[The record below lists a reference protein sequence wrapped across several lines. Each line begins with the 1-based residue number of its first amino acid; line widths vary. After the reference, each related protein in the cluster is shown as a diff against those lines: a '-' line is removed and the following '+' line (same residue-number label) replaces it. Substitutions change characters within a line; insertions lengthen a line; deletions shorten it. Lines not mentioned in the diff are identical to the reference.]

1 MDSHTGFHSL
11 REETAASLPVRG
23 DLPAW
28 LRGSL
33 IRNGPGA
40 FSFPDG
46 SDVDHWFDGLAMLS
60 RFTFDPGDAAGS
72 VTGGDGDAVH
82 YRNRFLRSD
91 AYEAATS
98 GEFEGGF
105 ATGETTLRSRLATFL
120 AEPYDNANIVAE
132 RVGDAYVAL
141 TESPRGVGFDPNTLE
156 TTGHVDRDGDAPSGQ
171 LSCAHFKRDPATGA
185 LVTVDTEFGRA
196 SRYHVTAWTPE
207 GDRRHVGSV
216 DTDRPAYM
224 HSFALTP
231 RYVVLTEFPLR
242 LDPRRFLKPGR
253 QPPFIE
259 QFEWE
264 PERGT
269 RIVVL
274 DRTTSD
280 VVAEPTAAPFF
291 GFHHVNA
298 FERKGGAE
306 IVFDLETIPDAT
318 AIDSL
323 YLENVRAGE
332 MGAMA
337 GRIDRFIVDLGTT
350 TGTGRYGGD
359 GDGEGGDA
367 DDADGANEPA
377 DSDATVSR
385 ETLYDDG
392 SALPTASPARWC
404 REHRYVY
411 AMGMDT
417 PVTEWARRVVKLD
430 AETGAVRTF
439 DDGGDYFGEPIFVPA
454 PDGEREDDGVVL
466 TVALAVD
473 AERSRLLVLDGETF
487 AERARATLPHALP
500 FDFHGRYFP
509 ELRAASGG

>member
-1 MDSHTGFHSL
+1 MDSHAGFHSL
-11 REETAASLPVRG
+11 REETAASIPVRG
-23 DLPAW
+23 DLPPW

-46 SDVDHWFDGLAMLS
+46 SDVDHWFDGLALLY
-60 RFTFDPGDAAGS
+60 RFTFDPGDGAGA
-72 VTGGDGDAVH
+72 VTGGDGDALH
-82 YRNRFLRSD
+82 YRNRFLRTD
-91 AYEAATS
+91 AYEAAAS

-120 AEPYDNANIVAE
+120 AAPYDNANIVAE
-132 RVGDAYVAL
+132 RVGGEYVAL
-141 TESPRGVGFDPNTLE
+141 TESPRGVGFDPNTLA
-156 TTGHVDRDGDAPSGQ
+156 TTGHVDRKGDAPTGQ

-185 LVTVDTEFGRA
+185 LVTVDTEFGRT
-196 SRYHVTAWTPE
+196 SRYHVTAWNRD

-216 DTDRPAYM
+216 ETDRPAYM

-274 DRTTSD
+274 DRTTGD
-280 VVAEPTAAPFF
+280 VVAEPTADPFF

-298 FERKGGAE
+298 FEREGGTE
-306 IVFDLETIPDAT
+306 VVFDLETVPDAT

-332 MGAMA
+332 MGTMA
-337 GRIDRFIVDLGTT
+337 GRIERFTVDLGTV
-350 TGTGRYGGD
+350 TGAGRYGRR
-359 GDGEGGDA
+359 A
-367 DDADGANEPA
+367 DVA
-377 DSDATVSR
+377 VSR
-385 ETLYDDG
+385 ETLSDAG
-392 SALPTASPARWC
+392 SALPTSSPARWC
-404 REHRYVY
+404 REHRYIY

-430 AETGAVRTF
+430 VETGTVRTF
-439 DDGGDYFGEPIFVPA
+439 DEGGDYFGEPIFVPA
-454 PDGEREDDGVVL
+454 PDGESEDAGVVL
-466 TVALAVD
+466 TVALDVD
-473 AERSRLLVLDGETF
+473 AGRSRVLVLDGETF
-487 AERARATLPHALP
+487 AERARATLPHPVP